1 MRSFILLRNLAMM
14 KKHHSNFYVSLWKT
28 IETNSKLS
36 SYLRLKFNFTF
47 ILINLKISVLIS
59 IFAPPN
65 SKVEKNYEEIVCFS
79 PAGSYICRSFKEHDL
94 ITGEWKVYVVVSWGV
109 SEFCSP

>member
-1 MRSFILLRNLAMM
+1 M

-65 SKVEKNYEEIVCFS
+65 LNTFS
-79 PAGSYICRSFKEHDL
+79 DIWRKTCHVPWVKTH
-94 ITGEWKVYVVVSWGV
+94 
-109 SEFCSP
+109 